1 MKVSSFF
8 CANRYSILVSS
19 INKVKDGCQPHYD
32 EIPGYLTQLF
42 GEDYMED
49 IEAFDHSEAFYTEP
63 TIQCVGIPTGKT
75 KKTSKNNNNLVQT
88 TLRFAGSVRDSS
100 SQHELIETQHAHND
114 VEDIAQPESQLVEQV
129 KTPQPESQ
137 LVEQVKTPQPESQL
151 VEPEEKVQEPN
162 QHEHAEGLHV
172 SKEHEEVAQRESQL
186 VEQVISLEE
195 EVLQP
200 ESQLV
205 EPEEKVQEPNQ
216 HEHEP
221 AEGLHVSKDHEEVPQ
236 PGDQHDE
243 DDFGEYDQLARFVN
257 RIASFVPIDKKTS
270 QPIDKSPASSESLQI
285 SPSRHDESNASSS
298 MAVTLA
304 ESMPVESVESPLDG
318 ATEEQLK
325 YIMCISSDTLDG
337 ILGSQVDGECQ
348 YVLQFKNKKLIGQ
361 HVYFRIGGQYRTTRR
376 VVAMATVTSIDM
388 ATSASELRALLF
400 DKFSDEH
407 RKKMWMKSFDNH
419 CEKVWVWHFSN
430 VVRLTKTF
438 MPENFTFKGNMQL
451 FAPSS
456 LVTTEQQMDVS
467 MCLGSTAEY
476 FIGRLSSDDKQLLQE
491 AMLKLDGSVIRVGT
505 SCSGTDIC
513 VPVVVKTLEVLSKM
527 FKAAQRQ

>member
-1 MKVSSFF
+1 MICVNEIKFFF
-8 CANRYSILVSS
+8 CANRYSILVSV

-63 TIQCVGIPTGKT
+63 TIQCVAIPTGKT

-137 LVEQVKTPQPESQL
+137 LVE
-151 VEPEEKVQEPN
+151 PEEKVQEPN

-172 SKEHEEVAQRESQL
+172 SKDHEEVAQRESQL
-186 VEQVISLEE
+186 VEQVKTLEE

-243 DDFGEYDQLARFVN
+243 DDSCEYDQLARFVN
-257 RIASFVPIDKKTS
+257 RIASFVPKKKSNETS

-298 MAVTLA
+298 MAVTSA
-304 ESMPVESVESPLDG
+304 ESMPVEPVESPLDG
-318 ATEEQLK
+318 TTEEQLK

-361 HVYFRIGGQYRTTRR
+361 QVYFRIGGQYRTTRR
-376 VVAMATVTSIDM
+376 IVAMATVTSIDM

-419 CEKVWVWHFSN
+419 CEKVWVWNFSN

-456 LVTTEQQMDVS
+456 LVTTEHQMDVS

-505 SCSGTDIC
+505 TCSGTDIC

>member
-1 MKVSSFF
+1 MKLSSFF
-8 CANRYSILVSS
+8 CANRYCIFVSL

-32 EIPGYLTQLF
+32 KIPGYLTQLF

-49 IEAFDHSEAFYTEP
+49 MEAFDHSEPFYTEP
-63 TIQCVGIPTGKT
+63 TIQCVTIPTGNT
-75 KKTSKNNNNLVQT
+75 KKTSKNNNSFVQT

-100 SQHELIETQHAHND
+100 SQHETIDHQHAHND
-114 VEDIAQPESQLVEQV
+114 VEDVAQPESQLVEQEVPQQESQLVEPEENVQEPNQHEHPEGLHVSKEHGEVAQPESQLVEQV
-129 KTPQPESQ
+129 KTLEEEVAQPGSQLVEQVKTPEEEVAQPESQ
-137 LVEQVKTPQPESQL
+137 LVEQVKTSE
-151 VEPEEKVQEPN
+151 
-162 QHEHAEGLHV
+162 
-172 SKEHEEVAQRESQL
+172 EEVAQPEDQHDKGDSFEYNQLARL
-186 VEQVISLEE
+186 VEQIF
-195 EVLQP
+195 
-200 ESQLV
+200 
-205 EPEEKVQEPNQ
+205 N
-216 HEHEP
+216 
-221 AEGLHVSKDHEEVPQ
+221 
-236 PGDQHDE
+236 
-243 DDFGEYDQLARFVN
+243 
-257 RIASFVPIDKKTS
+257 FVPTKKSNETS
-270 QPIDKSPASSESLQI
+270 QPIEKSPASSESLQS

-298 MAVTLA
+298 MAVTSA
-304 ESMPVESVESPLDG
+304 ESMPVESVQSQLDG
-318 ATEEQLK
+318 TTEEQLK

-361 HVYFRIGGQYRTTRR
+361 QVYFRIGGQYRTTRR

-388 ATSASELRALLF
+388 ATSASELRALLC

-419 CEKVWVWHFSN
+419 CERVWVWNFSN

-456 LVTTEQQMDVS
+456 LVTTEHQMDVS

-476 FIGRLSSDDKQLLQE
+476 FIGRLSSEDKQLLQE